1 MLKKICKNVAWL
13 ALPVALAMGCASNSN
28 EPTTAQADYG
38 PTPVLTPTSGEPEQ
52 RVYTT
57 DPATVTA
64 STSVDTPPAGASADN
79 WNVAEAIRQKLT
91 ADPTLAPLGSSL
103 ITQVGNDGV
112 VTLKGSVTTEKEKQR
127 VADAISS
134 VPGVKSV
141 NDEMRVGAYH
151 GGGTL
156 DMSK

>member
-1 MLKKICKNVAWL
+1 
-13 ALPVALAMGCASNSN
+13 
-28 EPTTAQADYG
+28 
-38 PTPVLTPTSGEPEQ
+38 LTPTSGEPEQ

-57 DPATVTA
+57 DQTTVTA
-64 STSVDTPPAGASADN
+64 PTSVDTPPPGAAADN

-91 ADPTLAPLGSSL
+91 EDPTLAPLGSSL

-112 VTLKGSVTTEKEKQR
+112 VTLKGSVRTEKEKQR
-127 VADAISS
+127 VADAIAS

-141 NDEMRVGAYH
+141 NDEMKVGAYH